1 MTANKNND
9 DLPLHAVVFAGP
21 NGSGKSSLIKELEES
36 GLTTIGGLYPV
47 PAYVINPDQ
56 VAKDLPGTFPD
67 QAARDRAA
75 FDAAIKLR
83 DEAIQSGKPFAYET
97 VMSHPSRI
105 NEMLRLKEQ
114 GYSVLVTFI
123 TTDNPDT
130 NVARVKQRV
139 ETGTTTGHGVPEK
152 SIRERYERTLSLL
165 PKAAE
170 VADAVFVYDNS
181 IDWQAPTTQAVIE
194 RDGRFAVKVDAKEW
208 VKQRLVEPLRSRE
221 SDLETIQ
228 KVLTDKGQS
237 GAMADELRGNYSG
250 PVILATKNFVV
261 QLDEGTKQPIIHDR
275 LMLDVAPES
284 NKGLAP
290 TYAQHEKMTIRYT
303 EANAPSIDR
312 HEKARQAPA
321 QEQKSPVG
329 EKKRTDDRE
338 R

>member
-1 MTANKNND
+1 MTTNKNND

-36 GLTTIGGLYPV
+36 GLTTIGGIYPV

-83 DEAIQSGKPFAYET
+83 DEAIKSGKPFAYET

-123 TTDNPDT
+123 TTDNPDK

-152 SIRERYERTLSLL
+152 SVRERYERTLSLL
-165 PKAAE
+165 PKAVE

-181 IDWQAPTTQAVIE
+181 VDWQAPTTQAVIE
-194 RDGRFAVKVDAKEW
+194 RDGKFAVKADAKEW

-221 SDLETIQ
+221 NDLETIQ
-228 KVLTDKGQS
+228 KVLTAKSQS

-250 PVILATKNFVV
+250 QVILSTKNFVV
-261 QLDEGTKQPIIHDR
+261 QLDDQSKQPIIHDR

-284 NKGLAP
+284 NKGMPA
-290 TYAQHEKMTIRYT
+290 TYTQHEKITIRYT

-312 HEKARQAPA
+312 HEKARQESPR
-321 QEQKSPVG
+321 EQKTAPG

>member
-152 SIRERYERTLSLL
+152 NIRERYERTLSLL

-181 IDWQAPTTQAVIE
+181 IDWQARRPRRLSSAMDDLPSRSMRKNGSSSDWSNRYVHAKATLKPFRRCLPT
-194 RDGRFAVKVDAKEW
+194 KAKAALWRMSYEATTAARSSS
-208 VKQRLVEPLRSRE
+208 QRRTSLFSSTTDRSNQLFMIGSCLMSRP
-221 SDLETIQ
+221 SRT
-228 KVLTDKGQS
+228 
-237 GAMADELRGNYSG
+237 RGCRQRMRS
-250 PVILATKNFVV
+250 TK
-261 QLDEGTKQPIIHDR
+261 K
-275 LMLDVAPES
+275 
-284 NKGLAP
+284 
-290 TYAQHEKMTIRYT
+290 
-303 EANAPSIDR
+303 
-312 HEKARQAPA
+312 
-321 QEQKSPVG
+321 
-329 EKKRTDDRE
+329 
-338 R
+338 